1 MNMRSK
7 TNRIV
12 LVSVN
17 GNNNQIIIGN
27 VSSNNYNGNNNINS
41 NATIEALLR
50 QLEEKDNII
59 DKLLRIIENK
69 CVV

>member
-1 MNMRSK
+1 MRAK

-17 GNNNQIIIGN
+17 GDNNQIIIGN

-59 DKLLRIIENK
+59 DKLLKIIENK
-69 CVV
+69 CAV

>member
-1 MNMRSK
+1 MRAK

-27 VSSNNYNGNNNINS
+27 
-41 NATIEALLR
+41 ATTEALLR

-59 DKLLRIIENK
+59 DKLLKIIENK
-69 CVV
+69 CVI

>member
-59 DKLLRIIENK
+59 DKLLKIIENK